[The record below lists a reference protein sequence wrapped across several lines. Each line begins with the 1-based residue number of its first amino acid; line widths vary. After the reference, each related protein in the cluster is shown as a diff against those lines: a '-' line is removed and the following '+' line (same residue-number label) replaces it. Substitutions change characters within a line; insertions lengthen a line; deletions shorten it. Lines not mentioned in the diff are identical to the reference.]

1 VSSFVLDASAFL
13 AYLHNEPGSSVV
25 EMALLQGAAM
35 SVVNWIEVLSKVA
48 DRGDDPQVLVQ
59 DLETQGLLGQNLEL
73 VAVTPTDALAIAQL
87 RLLTKS
93 TGLSL
98 GDRAC
103 IALGQRLELPVLTA
117 DRVWVGLSLNTE
129 IRLIR

>member
-1 VSSFVLDASAFL
+1 MSSFVLDASAFL
-13 AYLHNEPGSSVV
+13 AYLYNEPGSSVV
-25 EMALLQGAAM
+25 ETALLQGAAM

-73 VAVTPTDALAIAQL
+73 VAVTPAEALAIAQL

-103 IALGQRLELPVLTA
+103 IALGQRLGLPVLTA
-117 DRVWVGLSLNTE
+117 DRVWASLSLNIE
-129 IRLIR
+129 IQLIR